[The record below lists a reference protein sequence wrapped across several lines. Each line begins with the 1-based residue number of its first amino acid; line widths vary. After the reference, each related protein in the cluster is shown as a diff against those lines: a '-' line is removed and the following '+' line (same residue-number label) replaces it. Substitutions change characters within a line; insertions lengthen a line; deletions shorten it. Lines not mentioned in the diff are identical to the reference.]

1 MAPYPKPKCLRGHEL
16 SLLCTFKWNCCAQ
29 FMR

>member
-1 MAPYPKPKCLRGHEL
+1 MLEGHEL

-29 FMR
+29 FIR